1 MPRNNLKSAH
11 NLKAE
16 EKKQRAVAMKKAGHS
31 VNEIAKALGVVPRT
45 VHGYIANNTA
55 ASINRRLEDGQQI
68 FEEQLM
74 KLDQIEFDAEQQ
86 FKRSCRDRKRITKVT
101 GESTE
106 KDAIDE
112 KTTEMTEGQA
122 GDPRYLQIR
131 LAVIKQRCD
140 LLGLN
145 APVKISGELNTNTN
159 VNVQVGITVQAL
171 ESMSND
177 ELLEYLDE
185 TRSTLVSGPSSEAG
199 TDSPSVVPQLPP
211 QETTDIPPRDG
222 A

>member
-31 VNEIAKALGVVPRT
+31 TADIAKALGVVPRT

-55 ASINRRLEDGQQI
+55 ASVNHRLEDGQKI
-68 FEEQLM
+68 FEEQLAI
-74 KLDQIEFDAEQQ
+74 LDKVERTAWEYLV
-86 FKRSCRDRKRITKVT
+86 RSSKDRKRISKVT

-106 KDAIDE
+106 KVSIEE
-112 KTTEMTEGQA
+112 KTTKTRESQRA
-122 GDPRYLQIR
+122 DPRYLQII
-131 LAVIKQRCD
+131 LSVVEQRRK
-140 LLGLN
+140 LLGLD

-199 TDSPSVVPQLPP
+199 TDSPSVVPQFPP